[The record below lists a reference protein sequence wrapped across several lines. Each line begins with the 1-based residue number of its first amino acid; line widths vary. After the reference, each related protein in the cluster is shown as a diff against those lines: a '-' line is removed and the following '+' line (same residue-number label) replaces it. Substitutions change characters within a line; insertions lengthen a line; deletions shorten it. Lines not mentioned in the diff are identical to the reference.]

1 MNHQPSDEELVTVH
15 NANWVHDALFVKSIL
30 EGEGIDSF
38 VPDEHTLSVDPALGA
53 ALGGVRIMV
62 RASDA
67 ARARQVIAAL
77 LSADAGNPADLPE

>member
-1 MNHQPSDEELVTVH
+1 MTPQRTDEELVTVH
-15 NANWVHDALFVKSIL
+15 NANWVHDALFVKSVL
-30 EGEGIDSF
+30 EGDGIDAF

-67 ARARQVIAAL
+67 ERARQVIAAL
-77 LSADAGNPADLPE
+77 L